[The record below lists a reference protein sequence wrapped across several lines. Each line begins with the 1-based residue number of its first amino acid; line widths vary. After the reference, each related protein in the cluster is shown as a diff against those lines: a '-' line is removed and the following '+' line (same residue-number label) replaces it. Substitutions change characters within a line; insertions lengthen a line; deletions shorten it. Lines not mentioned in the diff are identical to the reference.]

1 VTRKPI
7 TYIITAGFAG
17 AGEITAKTQHYN
29 QGRLLQEISPG
40 RPQIIDTDAMQRLR
54 VTLRDELRRHLKH
67 YEKLPSN
74 KHTAVLVRT
83 YAQMHG
89 VNASPS
95 TLKRHITRPVL
106 RELGSGRRRK

>member
-54 VTLRDELRRHLKH
+54 VALRDELRRHLKH

-74 KHTAVLVRT
+74 NGGARAYLR
-83 YAQMHG
+83 A
-89 VNASPS
+89 NA
-95 TLKRHITRPVL
+95 R
-106 RELGSGRRRK
+106 REREPEHA